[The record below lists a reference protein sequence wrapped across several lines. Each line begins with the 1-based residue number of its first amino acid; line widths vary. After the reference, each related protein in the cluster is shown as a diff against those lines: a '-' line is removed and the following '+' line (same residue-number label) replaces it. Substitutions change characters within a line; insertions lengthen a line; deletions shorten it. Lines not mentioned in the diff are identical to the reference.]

1 LRSHHEQ
8 GTKDYEE
15 VRVRLARKRWTARNA
30 RNKAA
35 LAINKYSYTYIN
47 PPIAARRTPRGGGT
61 GVESEGT
68 SEEVGEGDSRRF
80 SLYARG
86 GKKKRRKE

>member
-8 GTKDYEE
+8 DTKDYEE
-15 VRVRLARKRWTARNA
+15 VWVRFVRKRRTAWNA

-61 GVESEGT
+61 GVKSEGT
-68 SEEVGEGDSRRF
+68 SEEVEGESRRF
-80 SLYARG
+80 SLYARR